1 MNLLDFINLDELQKM
16 QDMFSLAT
24 GMAAITVDLDG
35 NFITKP
41 SNFTDFCMKYTRN
54 SPIGKER
61 CAKCDAQ
68 GKGAYFCHAGL
79 MDFSEQIIV
88 DNIHLGNI
96 LGGQVL
102 PQEPDI
108 SKFEAIAEELS
119 IPKKD
124 YIEALKKVSV
134 RSEKSI
140 LAASQLLRELVNTMI
155 NFQYTR
161 KKEEKNF
168 IILTKELE
176 SMLKNTQNITDKT
189 NDLRKISNQ
198 QNILSLNASIEAA
211 RAGDAGKGF
220 TIVANQIGTLAKRS
234 SEIYSSI
241 IENAETIHSSAN
253 ILDNAFKK

>member
-108 SKFEAIAEELS
+108 SKFEAIAEELNIS
-119 IPKKD
+119 KKD